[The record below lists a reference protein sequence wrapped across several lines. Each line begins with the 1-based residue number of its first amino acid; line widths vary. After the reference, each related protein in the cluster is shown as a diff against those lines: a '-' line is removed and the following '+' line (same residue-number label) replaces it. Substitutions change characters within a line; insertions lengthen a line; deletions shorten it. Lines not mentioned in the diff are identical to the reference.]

1 MFEMHSTFCMH
12 VFMLNTQK
20 GLKNSESKLQNKD
33 RKLKILIDSIQDE
46 IIKSIELSHDMDGSK
61 KWCN

>member
-1 MFEMHSTFCMH
+1 MH

-20 GLKNSESKLQNKD
+20 GLKISESKLQNKD